1 MQIDRKDYNPD
12 QHDVFKALSVKQ
24 PWADLLTRVV
34 FRDESGEYHAEKT
47 IEVRTRNTNYRGDLL
62 VCASS
67 KPEIPGRLSG
77 VTCGFVELY
86 DVKPIEDF
94 TPEDWAATCIPER
107 ERPRKGYGWMMRN
120 PRRVVEMPIRGQLGV
135 YNLIVPKDDITIYP
149 RELAFGPDGWNM
161 LQKQINRII
170 NNADVANQ
178 IDGI

>member
-24 PWADLLTRVV
+24 PYADLLTRVV
-34 FRDESGEYHAEKT
+34 FRDENGEYHADKT

-62 VCASS
+62 VCSS
-67 KPEIPGRLSG
+67 LKPEIPGRLSG

-94 TPEDWAATCIPER
+94 TPEDWAATCIPEQ

-135 YNLIVPKDDITIYP
+135 YNLIVPKDDITEYP
-149 RELAFGPDGWNM
+149 RHLAFGLDGFNK
-161 LQKQINRII
+161 LNEK
-170 NNADVANQ
+170 VTKK
-178 IDGI
+178 